1 MSYFAIERDQKYWDH
16 IVIKDNGGNVV
27 FGDYLNMTYD
37 EMKSRDD
44 LEDFVIAIMKAS
56 EDVASG
62 NAIVNLIGDDDVF
75 IWGIVIGPDGDEF
88 RYVLVDWKK
97 DGRNYKYES

>member
-16 IVIKDNGGNVV
+16 IVIKDNDGNVV

-56 EDVASG
+56 DDVAAG

-75 IWGIVIGPDGDEF
+75 IWGIIIGPDGDEF

-97 DGRNYKYES
+97 DGRSYKYES